1 MKLIQLIILAIVL
14 TMTVPVPIAHGQTN
28 NAKARNTRARRR
40 TPTKPPSRGADAAT
54 SIANTT
60 PSGLTYIITH
70 HTKGR
75 LAVAGDT
82 VMVHY
87 TGLLTNGVKFDSSHD
102 RGEPYSFVLGRGRV
116 IGGWDEG
123 IAKLRIGEQGTL
135 IIPPQLGYGAEGS
148 APVIPPNATLVFVVE
163 LVSIK

>member
-1 MKLIQLIILAIVL
+1 MKLLLLIGAIVL
-14 TMTVPVPIAHGQTN
+14 TMTVPVPIAHGQSN
-28 NAKARNTRARRR
+28 KAKARNTRARRR
-40 TPTKPPSRGADAAT
+40 TPAKPPRPVGHPVP
-54 SIANTT
+54 SIATTT

-70 HTKGR
+70 HTEGR

-87 TGLLTNGVKFDSSHD
+87 TGLLTDGVKFDSSHD
-102 RGEPYSFVLGRGRV
+102 RGEPYTFVLGRGRV

-163 LVSIK
+163 LVGIK